1 MYILGEEIDKLM
13 TSRNMKDTNEA
24 ECNLIAEEVNVNLH
38 KLGVLMMNQ
47 IGRQVNCRD
56 VVAVHD
62 SCLGQRALKI
72 NKQLT
77 KPSGLGNSI
86 SDSPVFILGTGAR
99 SSSLA
104 FGGPRHKGRDQE
116 DTITK
121 SGATI
126 IRAAS
131 PVSIGIS
138 RQ

>member
-1 MYILGEEIDKLM
+1 M

-38 KLGVLMMNQ
+38 KLGMLMMNR

-77 KPSGLGNSI
+77 KPSGLSAI
-86 SDSPVFILGTGAR
+86 ALATAQY
-99 SSSLA
+99 SSSALEQEVVA
-104 FGGPRHKGRDQE
+104 WHLEDQ
-116 DTITK
+116 DTREETK
-121 SGATI
+121 KT
-126 IRAAS
+126 
-131 PVSIGIS
+131 
-138 RQ
+138 Q